1 MILRT
6 RIEIA
11 LAVAIVAGGVAG
23 VRAWVTEHDLRMH
36 AESVEATQKQLQ
48 ASYQRQVNDLAKAV
62 ADRDASYQR
71 QVDVLTQKFQQ
82 AVTPE
87 QVSRIL
93 TSAMKLKTPIQI
105 TALPPT
111 PQSTTPTPIAAVAE
125 TDLPQMKVY
134 VEACEECKLERE
146 KLAADADAR
155 MAQAVLAQKQIES
168 LKTERD
174 TWKLT
179 AKGGT
184 LLQRV
189 KKAAKWWAI
198 GAAVGAGAGAVVVCQ
213 SGHCK

>member
-1 MILRT
+1 MVIRT
-6 RIEIA
+6 KIEVA
-11 LAVAIVAGGVAG
+11 LAVAIVASGVAG
-23 VRAWVTEHDLRMH
+23 VRAWVTEHDLRVH

-48 ASYQRQVNDLAKAV
+48 AGYQKQVNDLAKAV
-62 ADRDASYQR
+62 ADRDAGYQR

-93 TSAMKLKTPIQI
+93 TSAMQLKTPIQI

-134 VEACEECKLERE
+134 VEACEECKLEQE

-155 MAQAVLAQKQIES
+155 MAQAALAQKQIES
-168 LKTERD
+168 LKAERD

-189 KKAAKWWAI
+189 KKAAKWWAVGAGI
-198 GAAVGAGAGAVVVCQ
+198 GAAAVAVVRR
-213 SGHCK
+213 

>member
-11 LAVAIVAGGVAG
+11 LAVAIVASGVAG
-23 VRAWVTEHDLRMH
+23 VRAWVTEHDLRVH

-48 ASYQRQVNDLAKAV
+48 AGYQKQVNDLAKAV

-93 TSAMKLKTPIQI
+93 TSAMQLKTPIQI

-134 VEACEECKLERE
+134 VEACEECKLERD
-146 KLAADADAR
+146 KLIGDANDR
-155 MAQAVLAQKQIES
+155 VAQAVLAQKQIES

>member
-1 MILRT
+1 MGMVIRT
-6 RIEIA
+6 KIEVAIA
-11 LAVAIVAGGVAG
+11 GAIVASGVAG
-23 VRAWVTEHDLRMH
+23 VRAWVTEHDLRVH
-36 AESVEATQKQLQ
+36 AESVEATQKQLK
-48 ASYQRQVNDLAKAV
+48 AGYQKQVNDLAKAV
-62 ADRDASYQR
+62 ADRDASYQQ

-105 TALPPT
+105 TTLPPT

-134 VEACEECKLERE
+134 VEACEECKLERD

-155 MAQAVLAQKQIES
+155 MAQAALAQKQIES
-168 LKTERD
+168 LKAERD

-184 LLQRV
+184 LLQRA
-189 KKAAKWWAI
+189 KKAAKWWAVGAGI
-198 GAAVGAGAGAVVVCQ
+198 GAAAVAVVRR
-213 SGHCK
+213 